1 MGLALLVALGAFA
14 LTLAAWPF
22 VRSAFADGLL
32 LILRGS
38 VTVNT
43 AAGQLHI
50 DSPVGAAAKGI
61 VLSREVDAVVSRRT
75 DGAVSPLGVQS
86 FANLYVPLSAW
97 ICLALATPRPAH
109 RRFSLLLL
117 GLIPL
122 LALCWLRLEALLLH
136 ELLTP
141 GGAPG
146 SAATMTAR
154 WAAWVVQA
162 FVNPPAM
169 QFAPAIV
176 VWLIFGFRPA
186 DWRGARPIG

>member
-22 VRSAFADGLL
+22 VRSAFADALL
-32 LILRGS
+32 LLLRGS

-43 AAGQLHI
+43 AAGRLLI
-50 DSPVGAAAKGI
+50 DSPVSAAAKGI
-61 VLSREVDAVVSRRT
+61 VLSREVDAVVAHRT
-75 DGAVSPLGVQS
+75 DGPISPLGVES

-97 ICLALATPRPAH
+97 ICLALATPRSAL
-109 RRFSLLLL
+109 RRSSLLLL

-141 GGAPG
+141 GGAPA
-146 SAATMTAR
+146 SAPTVAAS
-154 WAAWVVQA
+154 WAGWVVQA

-176 VWLIFGFRPA
+176 VWLLFGFRPA